1 MSGVKNFN
9 DAEKQKLMQVISQG
23 SQVLGEIDDLRGG
36 LKDTVKAV
44 AEELGVKS
52 TVLTKAISIAH
63 KGNYG
68 ETNQDF
74 ELVESI
80 LVATGKI
87 K

>member
-1 MSGVKNFN
+1 MTKNFN

-44 AEELGVKS
+44 AEELGVKG
-52 TVLTKAISIAH
+52 TVLNKAISIAH